1 MPAGRVRPS
10 QYQLLLYISFSLYQQ
25 RFQWTVH
32 HVIILS
38 IVITLFVLVLS
49 PSPFSA
55 RSRMLFAP
63 ASVDPFR
70 RNALC

>member
-1 MPAGRVRPS
+1 MGKS
-10 QYQLLLYISFSLYQQ
+10 SLYQLLLYIIFSLYQQ

-32 HVIILS
+32 HVINLS
-38 IVITLFVLVLS
+38 IVITLFVSVVVVLS

-63 ASVDPFR
+63 ASVDQFR